1 MKIEK
6 MTIFLD
12 NLPNEVLLKVFT
24 YLNIRDLGY
33 CAQVSKRLGDISID
47 ESLWQKINVFNKV
60 VPTGF
65 IQHILKVR
73 KSQKIFVLLSILPK
87 KPRKF
92 CLILKWDKSKKIK
105 AHYYNN
111 KGLFKM

>member
-1 MKIEK
+1 

-73 KSQKIFVLLSILPK
+73 KSQKIFVLLSILLK
-87 KPRKF
+87 KQTKNLPNYRMGQNQ
-92 CLILKWDKSKKIK
+92 KIK
-105 AHYYNN
+105 AHYY
-111 KGLFKM
+111 L

>member
-1 MKIEK
+1 

-33 CAQVSKRLGDISID
+33 CAQVSTRLRDISID

-73 KSQKIFVLLSILPK
+73 KPQKIIFAFDSSKKQTKNLPK
-87 KPRKF
+87 YI
-92 CLILKWDKSKKIK
+92 ILKWGK
-105 AHYYNN
+105 
-111 KGLFKM
+111 F

>member
-1 MKIEK
+1 MKIVKK

-73 KSQKIFVLLSILPK
+73 KSQKIFVLLSKRYRLNQSSKLHNAIC
-87 KPRKF
+87 F
-92 CLILKWDKSKKIK
+92 ESLK
-105 AHYYNN
+105 
-111 KGLFKM
+111 

>member
-1 MKIEK
+1 

-33 CAQVSKRLGDISID
+33 CAQVSRRLGDISID

-73 KSQKIFVLLSILPK
+73 KSQKIFFAFNS
-87 KPRKF
+87 
-92 CLILKWDKSKKIK
+92 SKKQTKNLPNSKMGQIQK
-105 AHYYNN
+105 N
-111 KGLFKM
+111 KGTLLH

>member
-1 MKIEK
+1 

-24 YLNIRDLGY
+24 YLNIRDFGY
-33 CAQVSKRLGDISID
+33 CAQVSKRLRDISID

-65 IQHILKVR
+65 IQHVLKVR
-73 KSQKIFVLLSILPK
+73 KSLKVFVLLPL
-87 KPRKF
+87 
-92 CLILKWDKSKKIK
+92 LSKKQTK
-105 AHYYNN
+105 NLPN
-111 KGLFKM
+111 PKMGQILGTYLH

>member
-1 MKIEK
+1 

-87 KPRKF
+87 KQTKNLPN
-92 CLILKWDKSKKIK
+92 SKMGQIQK
-105 AHYYNN
+105 N
-111 KGLFKM
+111 KGTLLY

>member
-24 YLNIRDLGY
+24 YLNIRDLGF
-33 CAQVSKRLGDISID
+33 CAQVSTRLRDISID

-73 KSQKIFVLLSILPK
+73 KSQKIFFPFNPLK
-87 KPRKF
+87 KPETF
-92 CLILKWDKSKKIK
+92 
-105 AHYYNN
+105 A
-111 KGLFKM
+111 

>member
-1 MKIEK
+1 

-87 KPRKF
+87 KQTKNLPN
-92 CLILKWDKSKKIK
+92 SKMGQIQKNK
-105 AHYYNN
+105 GTLFYYTNY
-111 KGLFKM
+111 GLFKM

>member
-1 MKIEK
+1 

-12 NLPNEVLLKVFT
+12 NLPNEVLLKVFS

-33 CAQVSKRLGDISID
+33 CAQVSTRLRDISID

-65 IQHILKVR
+65 IQHVLKVR
-73 KSQKIFVLLSILPK
+73 KSLKVFVLLPL
-87 KPRKF
+87 
-92 CLILKWDKSKKIK
+92 LSKKQTK
-105 AHYYNN
+105 NLPN
-111 KGLFKM
+111 PKMGQILGTYLH

>member
-1 MKIEK
+1 

-73 KSQKIFVLLSILPK
+73 KSQKKQTKNLPN
-87 KPRKF
+87 
-92 CLILKWDKSKKIK
+92 SKMGQIQK
-105 AHYYNN
+105 N
-111 KGLFKM
+111 KGTLLH